1 MKKTDKLKRYI
12 TNKKETKGITLI
24 ALVIT
29 IIILL
34 ILAGISIAML
44 TGENGILKKAQESKN
59 TTVYKSDIENIKL
72 AYSTMK
78 MYEGK
83 TAEDLEQHIA
93 EYIDGNIKVTLEDN
107 GIYYIEISSGKYKL
121 NPTTGEVTIDN
132 GNEEKT
138 EISAKDVTTDMYG
151 KTVNYNVEVTNNATK
166 EKENINSW
174 KIFYA
179 DDNNIY
185 LISTDYINCSLLATT
200 TLNGQKTE
208 HQVTWSTGDLQNPK
222 AKFNN
227 VLQDYTGASSITD
240 TNPAKKWLS
249 KYFEKR
255 YSASN
260 NNMKAVA
267 YMLDTLAWSEYAND
281 YAEYAIG
288 GPTLELFVASYNKTH
303 SEKIEIEASSE
314 SGYRLKRAEDKEMQ
328 NYLSGFKIGED
339 LYIPEYKDGVKTMWL
354 ATPSN
359 SSGEEIMAVYSG
371 CDNTSE
377 GGYISNNY
385 TSNEDNGFKPII
397 CLKNIVK
404 LEKAKEVYD
413 YTIAK

>member
-1 MKKTDKLKRYI
+1 
-12 TNKKETKGITLI
+12 
-24 ALVIT
+24 
-29 IIILL
+29 
-34 ILAGISIAML
+34 
-44 TGENGILKKAQESKN
+44 
-59 TTVYKSDIENIKL
+59 
-72 AYSTMK
+72 MK

-185 LISTDYINCSLLATT
+185 LISTDYIKCSLLATT